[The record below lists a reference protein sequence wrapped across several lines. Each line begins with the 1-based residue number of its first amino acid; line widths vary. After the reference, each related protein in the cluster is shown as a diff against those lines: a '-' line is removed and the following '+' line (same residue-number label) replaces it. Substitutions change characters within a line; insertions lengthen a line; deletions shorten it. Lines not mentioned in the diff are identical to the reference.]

1 MGSSFSGSE
10 MAMKVAIFVLV
21 QALVYLILSKSSTIF
36 SSSDLKRSHS
46 FRPARSVSIR
56 RFMAALAD
64 IPSGGELSPS
74 VPRGSPKTTATTP
87 KPAAAHRHK
96 HASN

>member
-1 MGSSFSGSE
+1 MGSNFSGSE

-64 IPSGGELSPS
+64 IPAGGELSPS
-74 VPRGSPKTTATTP
+74 VPKGSPKTTATAP
-87 KPAAAHRHK
+87 KPAAAHRQK
-96 HASN
+96 HASY

>member
-1 MGSSFSGSE
+1 MMDSIIGSSFSGSE
-10 MAMKVAIFVLV
+10 MVIKIAIFFMV
-21 QALVYLILSKSSTIF
+21 QALVYLILSKSSTVF

-64 IPSGGELSPS
+64 MPAGGELSPS
-74 VPRGSPKTTATTP
+74 GS
-87 KPAAAHRHK
+87 
-96 HASN
+96 

>member
-1 MGSSFSGSE
+1 MMDSIIGSSFSGSE
-10 MAMKVAIFVLV
+10 MVIKIAIFFMV
-21 QALVYLILSKSSTIF
+21 QALVYLILSKSSTVF

-64 IPSGGELSPS
+64 MPAGGELSPS
-74 VPRGSPKTTATTP
+74 GSKGSSTVAATTP
-87 KPAAAHRHK
+87 KSK
-96 HASN
+96 LGS